1 MVNVKNIIISLIDRL
16 ALFAQRD
23 DESGGIP
30 RDIQLFDIFSQEVMI
45 LHNVFT
51 NFFENYILFT
61 PIDCSHYYWQERYA
75 T

>member
-30 RDIQLFDIFSQEVMI
+30 RDIQLFDIFSQEVRDYRHHFHEFFLKTM
-45 LHNVFT
+45 FT
-51 NFFENYILFT
+51 LT
-61 PIDCSHYYWQERYA
+61 DCSHYYWQERYA